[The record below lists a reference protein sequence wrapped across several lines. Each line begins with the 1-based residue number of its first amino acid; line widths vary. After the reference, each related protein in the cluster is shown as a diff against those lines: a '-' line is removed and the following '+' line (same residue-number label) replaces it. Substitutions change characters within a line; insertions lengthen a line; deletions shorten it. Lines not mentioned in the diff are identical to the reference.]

1 MTDTAVTYQ
10 IPEGL
15 EDAVTEASSAV
26 DGYASDKPCEELN
39 EELGDFDEGT
49 HPWDG
54 WTWGYHLETRCT
66 YGQTLDSPA
75 EYEVFGHV
83 WLYDPSGHEV
93 KEWKASQLW

>member
-15 EDAVTEASSAV
+15 EDAVTEASSEV
-26 DGYASDKPCEELN
+26 DGYASDNPCEELN

-66 YGQTLDSPA
+66 YGQTLESPA

>member
-15 EDAVTEASSAV
+15 EDAVTEASSEG
-26 DGYASDKPCEELN
+26 DGYASDNPCEELN

-54 WTWGYHLETRCT
+54 WTWGYDLHT
-66 YGQTLDSPA
+66 YCSYAQTLESPA
-75 EYEVFGHV
+75 EYETEGRV
-83 WLYDPSGHEV
+83 WLCDPSGHEV